1 MKDWNPKVVRGEQ
14 LITLLGSLE
23 ISTLKRILEDLG
35 DETFANCDLIKI
47 VASALDC
54 KEKTKIENLDT
65 ISIEQPEFW
74 DEF

>member
-47 VASALDC
+47 VASALDF